1 MKKSLKIVYAA
12 AAAVFLAGVAGSV
25 IMLNAP
31 DTNSVEVVRNGEV
44 LYSFDMG
51 MSKDQSIRIEYGE
64 SYNIIEIS
72 EGKIRVSE
80 AGCPDKTCVKM
91 GWLKSGTPV
100 VCLPNRLEIRFSHG
114 KSDVDAVV
122 G

>member
-1 MKKSLKIVYAA
+1 MKRSLKIVYCT
-12 AAAVFLAGVAGSV
+12 AAAVFLSGIAGSV
-25 IMLNAP
+25 ILLSAP
-31 DTNSVEVVRNGEV
+31 SGDSVEVVRNGEV
-44 LYSFDMG
+44 LYSFDMRTAQ
-51 MSKDQSIRIEYGE
+51 DQSIRIDYGD

-91 GWLKSGTPV
+91 GWLKSSTPV
-100 VCLPNRLEIRFSHG
+100 VCLPNRLEIRFLGESN
-114 KSDVDAVV
+114 DVDVVV